1 MRNRT
6 YGGVR
11 GRKTKVGRKL
21 LCFPPTRLVSKKLVV
36 LKKKDT
42 IVFLKKQAHLPGD
55 WYVAV
60 AEQPCQGLVH
70 WQGAFKCTK

>member
-1 MRNRT
+1 MWYRWQMAVLKKHQYIKHYDYNNLPARDKSL
-6 YGGVR
+6 R
-11 GRKTKVGRKL
+11 GISSGLVPL
-21 LCFPPTRLVSKKLVV
+21 RLVSKKLVV

-60 AEQPCQGLVH
+60 A
-70 WQGAFKCTK
+70 K